1 MGKAE
6 RYIRS
11 AINRAASEGFYE
23 IAVDKT
29 LMPENLVLKLMD
41 ENYNIREWRGN
52 LVINWNVTGAVE

>member
-11 AINRAASEGFYE
+11 AINRAASEGLYE

-29 LMPENLVLKLMD
+29 LVPAFLVLKLMD
-41 ENYNIREWRGN
+41 ENYIIREWRGN
-52 LVINWNVTGAVE
+52 LVISWSIEGRG

>member
-1 MGKAE
+1 MNKAE

-11 AINRAASEGFYE
+11 AINRAASDGLYE

-29 LMPENLVLKLMD
+29 LVPEKLVLKLMD

-52 LVINWNVTGAVE
+52 LVINWSILGRE